1 MMLFTQMDLQSMKSG
16 EPLIPMYQP
25 PTYTKTHL
33 IDQILVQADLEV
45 VVETLGSNYMS
56 CKKNAFYA
64 RKQSGSHLAKSSC
77 SSMGALGLESL
88 ESCLRVL
95 FT

>member
-1 MMLFTQMDLQSMKSG
+1 MMLFIQMDLQSMKSG
-16 EPLIPMYQP
+16 ETLIPMYQP

-56 CKKNAFYA
+56 SKRMLFMCASKV
-64 RKQSGSHLAKSSC
+64 GHL
-77 SSMGALGLESL
+77 
-88 ESCLRVL
+88 
-95 FT
+95 